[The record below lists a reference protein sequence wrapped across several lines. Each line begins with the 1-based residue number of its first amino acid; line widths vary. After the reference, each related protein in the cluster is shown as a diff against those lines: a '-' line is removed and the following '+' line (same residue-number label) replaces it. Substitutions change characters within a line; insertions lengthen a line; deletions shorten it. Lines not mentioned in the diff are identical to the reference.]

1 MIAFAALWPFL
12 SVQCA
17 IVFATKGN
25 KIPSHRGA
33 ARVAPV
39 RRKFPNP
46 EPILPHQNWR
56 TAGTARTRRE
66 QRTPLECPAQPLGP
80 EASAYYRSWRH
91 AIAPAVETIDDGDR
105 AVVTRALNTRPA

>member
-17 IVFATKGN
+17 IVSATKGN
-25 KIPSHRGA
+25 KIPSQRGA

-46 EPILPHQNWR
+46 EPILQTQSSSAISLYAEAGYAIDLDQIRGAPPVR
-56 TAGTARTRRE
+56 GAVIFSALSVATPGMTAEGENR
-66 QRTPLECPAQPLGP
+66 
-80 EASAYYRSWRH
+80 SA
-91 AIAPAVETIDDGDR
+91 A
-105 AVVTRALNTRPA
+105 

>member
-17 IVFATKGN
+17 IVSATKGN
-25 KIPSHRGA
+25 KIPSQRGA

-46 EPILPHQNWR
+46 EPILLHNQALPSHF
-56 TAGTARTRRE
+56 TRR
-66 QRTPLECPAQPLGP
+66 P
-80 EASAYYRSWRH
+80 
-91 AIAPAVETIDDGDR
+91 AIAIDLNQIRGAPPVRWAVIFS
-105 AVVTRALNTRPA
+105 ALSVATPGLTAEGENRSAA